1 MTIWL
6 RKIIMTKIRSFVLFL
21 VGTLILTF
29 SSGMVGEC
37 HAFSDDAYTQIPGTM
52 LMRGPSVS
60 DATVT
65 NDIEAYQQI
74 PLAIK
79 NMLVGNNIKIYEV
92 NASNGDYSG
101 DAPQTAAD
109 KRRFGIICGVTY
121 PISYSWVYA
130 NGQLVPTWTDGYV
143 DADSATMG
151 RSAKRWLNPVLHE
164 VCHQMD
170 HMYLGGFL
178 ATNAMFNA
186 SSQPEWQAI
195 YAAEKG
201 NIASYSATSAC
212 NVYTSYEAFAE
223 IAGLTFKDP
232 AWVQAHCPLSYAY
245 VTKVVSWFE
254 ESAA

>member
-6 RKIIMTKIRSFVLFL
+6 RKIIMTKIRSFVVFL

-121 PISYSWVYA
+121 PISYSWVYT

-151 RSAKRWLNPVLHE
+151 RSAKRWLNPVLR
-164 VCHQMD
+164 Q
-170 HMYLGGFL
+170 
-178 ATNAMFNA
+178 
-186 SSQPEWQAI
+186 
-195 YAAEKG
+195 
-201 NIASYSATSAC
+201 
-212 NVYTSYEAFAE
+212 
-223 IAGLTFKDP
+223 
-232 AWVQAHCPLSYAY
+232 
-245 VTKVVSWFE
+245 
-254 ESAA
+254 